1 MARRFDFSNVESVLR
16 TSGGVAETI
25 EISHFWDQI
34 LDTYAAMKLALAP
47 LAAEVLGHFSH
58 VYPQGTSLYLILLGQ
73 GG

>member
-47 LAAEVLGHFSH
+47 SPRRCSA
-58 VYPQGTSLYLILLGQ
+58 TSPMSTLRAPRCT
-73 GG
+73 